1 MRAVAEV
8 KCIGDVPAVWD
19 TLFAAAP
26 AQSTRAWWAATEQAA
41 LPPGTGARYLLCHDN
56 GQPAALFPLAMGSAG
71 TRILTTP
78 YTVQYQPLLT
88 SGADMAAI
96 GRVLAAHSPVLLL
109 EAIDPDWPLLTP
121 LMAGAR
127 QAGLRARTY
136 RHFGNWHRNVTG
148 LDWPAYLATR
158 PGRLRETIR
167 RRTAAAAR
175 DPAVRLTLATE
186 GPAVL
191 SALAAYEAIYARSWK
206 TPEPFP
212 DFNRALLPGLAA
224 DGCLRIGVMWVGD
237 RPIAAQYWTVRHGI
251 ATVLKLAHD
260 EADRARSPGTVL
272 TAWMIRQLLE
282 KDRVAELDFGRGDDA
297 YKAEWVE
304 QRRERVGVLLARP
317 NSARGAVALLRH
329 DAGVL
334 RRAVRQ
340 IAGQS
345 AAP

>member
-1 MRAVAEV
+1 MRAAAEV
-8 KCIGDVPAVWD
+8 KCIGDVPAAWD

-41 LPPGTGARYLLCHDN
+41 LPPGTGAHYVMCQEG
-56 GQPAALFPLAMGSAG
+56 GQPAALFPLAMGPGG
-71 TRILTTP
+71 TRSLTTP
-78 YTVQYQPLLT
+78 YTVLYEPLLT
-88 SGADMAAI
+88 PDADMAAV
-96 GRVLAAHSPVLLL
+96 GRALASCGPVLLL
-109 EAIDPDWPLLTP
+109 EAMDPDWPLFTP
-121 LMAGAR
+121 LLAGAR
-127 QAGLRARTY
+127 QAGLWARTY
-136 RHFGNWHRNVTG
+136 RHFGNWHMDVAG

-167 RRTAAAAR
+167 RRSAAAAR
-175 DPAVRLTLATE
+175 DPAVRLTLTTD

-191 SALAAYEAIYARSWK
+191 DALAGYEAIYARSRK

-224 DGCLRIGVMWVGD
+224 EGCLRIGVMLVGD
-237 RPIAAQYWTVRHGI
+237 RPIAAQYWTVRHGV

-272 TAWMIRQLLE
+272 TAWLIRYLLDE
-282 KDRVAELDFGRGDDA
+282 ERVAGLDFGRGDDP
-297 YKAEWVE
+297 YKAEWVD

-317 NSARGAVALLRH
+317 TSARGAAALLRH

-334 RRAVRQ
+334 VRRLR
-340 IAGQS
+340 GRS
-345 AAP
+345 